1 MATQKRSNGKSTAK
15 RKSAAEKRR
24 EQEVRDTRRKLSVVL
39 FVVGALLAALAFVKD
54 GSAPWLAAR
63 GALMGIFGP
72 CGYALG
78 LFVVYWAVLLVLN
91 TTIWDDILKTMVLFI
106 TLCGTLTVFSNVDIA
121 GMDLAQA
128 VQALY
133 SAGQTSLFSGGVLG
147 MILGG
152 TLLMLCGAAGG
163 QHHFGGAVC
172 RGGHAVYGN
181 RPGGPVAERCGMAG
195 CAKGRAG
202 RRTGRTPCR
211 PGGGG
216 RL

>member
-106 TLCGTLTVFSNVDIA
+106 TLCGTLTVFSSLDIA

-152 TLLMLCGAAGG
+152 TLLMLC
-163 QHHFGGAVC
+163 
-172 RGGHAVYGN
+172 
-181 RPGGPVAERCGMAG
+181 
-195 CAKGRAG
+195 
-202 RRTGRTPCR
+202 T
-211 PGGGG
+211 
-216 RL
+216 